1 MVLLEQDT
9 IHTVYFMWAMQQMD
23 PEDIDEDAIYSM
35 WRLREMQQLGVAA
48 LI

>member
-1 MVLLEQDT
+1 MLEQDT
-9 IHTVYFMWAMQQMD
+9 IHTVYYAWAMQQLE
-23 PEDIDEDAIYSM
+23 PEEVDEDAIYSM